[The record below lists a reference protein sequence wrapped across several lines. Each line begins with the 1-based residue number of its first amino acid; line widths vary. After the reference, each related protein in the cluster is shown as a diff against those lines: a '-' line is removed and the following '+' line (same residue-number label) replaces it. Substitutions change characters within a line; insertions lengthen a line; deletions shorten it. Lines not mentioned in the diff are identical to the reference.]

1 MVTVDHKDFDVA
13 QEYQQLRDAAGDAG
27 AVVIFTGLV
36 RELYQAEL
44 SGETTQSL
52 FLEHYPGM
60 TEKSL
65 ELILARAN
73 ARWDVLEAR
82 IIHRIGTLLPGDQI
96 VFVGVAS
103 AHRQDAFNASQYIMD
118 FLKSEAPFWKKQ
130 STENNSDWIESKKS
144 DYEAL
149 KTWDNES

>member
-1 MVTVDHKDFDVA
+1 MVTVDHEDFDVA
-13 QEYQQLRDAAGDAG
+13 QEYQRLREAAGDAG

-36 RELYQAEL
+36 RELYQAGL
-44 SGETTQSL
+44 SDEATKSL
-52 FLEHYPGM
+52 YLEHYPGM

-103 AHRQDAFNASQYIMD
+103 VHRQDAFHASQYIMD

-130 STENNSDWIESKKS
+130 STENSSDWIESRNS
-144 DYEAL
+144 DFEAL
-149 KTWDNES
+149 KTWE

>member
-1 MVTVDHKDFDVA
+1 
-13 QEYQQLRDAAGDAG
+13 
-27 AVVIFTGLV
+27 
-36 RELYQAEL
+36 
-44 SGETTQSL
+44 
-52 FLEHYPGM
+52 M

-130 STENNSDWIESKKS
+130 STENSSDWLESRKS
-144 DYEAL
+144 DFEAL
-149 KTWDNES
+149 KTWE

>member
-13 QEYQQLRDAAGDAG
+13 QEYQRLREAAGDAG

-36 RELYQAEL
+36 RELYQAGL
-44 SGETTQSL
+44 SDEATQSL
-52 FLEHYPGM
+52 HLEHYPGM

-73 ARWDVLEAR
+73 ARWDVLESR

-130 STENNSDWIESKKS
+130 STENSSDWIESRES
-144 DYEAL
+144 DFEAL
-149 KTWDNES
+149 KTWE

>member
-13 QEYQQLRDAAGDAG
+13 QEYQQLREAAGDAG

-36 RELYQAEL
+36 RELYQAGL
-44 SGETTQSL
+44 SDEATQSL
-52 FLEHYPGM
+52 YLEHYPGM

-73 ARWDVLEAR
+73 ARWDILESR

-130 STENNSDWIESKKS
+130 STENSSDWIESRKS
-144 DYEAL
+144 DFEAL
-149 KTWDNES
+149 KTWE

>member
-1 MVTVDHKDFDVA
+1 MITVDHKDFDIA
-13 QEYQQLRDAAGDAG
+13 QEYKQLRHAAGDAG
-27 AVVIFTGLV
+27 AVVTFTGLV

-44 SGETTQSL
+44 GGEATQSL
-52 FLEHYPGM
+52 YLEHYPGM

-65 ELILARAN
+65 ELILGRAK
-73 ARWDVLEAR
+73 ARWDVLDAR

-130 STENNSDWIESKKS
+130 TSDNGSDWIESRKS
-144 DYEAL
+144 DFEAL
-149 KTWDNES
+149 KTWK